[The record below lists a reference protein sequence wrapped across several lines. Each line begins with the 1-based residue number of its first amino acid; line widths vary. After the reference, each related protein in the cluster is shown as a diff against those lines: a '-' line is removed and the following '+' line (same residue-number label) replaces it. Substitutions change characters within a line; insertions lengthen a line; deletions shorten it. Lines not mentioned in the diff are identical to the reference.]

1 MDKDH
6 DGLISYSEFISETKE
21 NDFDK
26 DEEWKP
32 LTEEDQFT
40 DEEYKEYERLL
51 AESVCTYSF
60 LFCLFVVTLLVFVI
74 ITRIYI
80 LLEIIR
86 LRACLH
92 EFS

>member
-6 DGLISYSEFISETKE
+6 DGLISYNEFISETKD

-51 AESVCTYSF
+51 AESVCTSF
-60 LFCLFVVTLLVFVI
+60 FFILIFFCLFV
-74 ITRIYI
+74 
-80 LLEIIR
+80 
-86 LRACLH
+86 
-92 EFS
+92 

>member
-6 DGLISYSEFISETKE
+6 DGLISYSEFISETKD

-51 AESVCTYSF
+51 AESVRSS
-60 LFCLFVVTLLVFVI
+60 LFYCCLLCHKNVFFKIHFVL
-74 ITRIYI
+74 
-80 LLEIIR
+80 
-86 LRACLH
+86 
-92 EFS
+92 

>member
-6 DGLISYSEFISETKE
+6 DGLISYKEFISETKE

-51 AESVCTYSF
+51 AESVTLH
-60 LFCLFVVTLLVFVI
+60 LFALFVK
-74 ITRIYI
+74 I
-80 LLEIIR
+80 LSSSKELTID
-86 LRACLH
+86 
-92 EFS
+92 

>member
-51 AESVCTYSF
+51 AESVCT
-60 LFCLFVVTLLVFVI
+60 
-74 ITRIYI
+74 
-80 LLEIIR
+80 
-86 LRACLH
+86 
-92 EFS
+92 